1 MHSCW
6 LSFICSHFILLTSVH
21 LVQQVLMT
29 LVNSFWIVLCS
40 LVAAKRLHNSM
51 LGSMLRAPMSFFHGN
66 PIGRIINRF
75 SKDTADIDRNVAVY
89 MNMFLSFLF
98 QLLSTFALIGIVNI
112 SSLWAILPLLIAFYA
127 AYLYYQVSA
136 HHLLSYKMLI
146 FN

>member
-1 MHSCW
+1 MLVHSCCFFW
-6 LSFICSHFILLTSVH
+6 SHFILLTSVH

-98 QLLSTFALIGIVNI
+98 QLLSTFALIGIVNT

-127 AYLYYQVSA
+127 AYLYYQVSV
-136 HHLLSYKMLI
+136 HFLL
-146 FN
+146 